1 MRWRLLDPYGRR
13 GAWRGY
19 LDGIDEICGAPVAAA
34 DPCDAP
40 WGWTWRV
47 WRAPAAPGED
57 AAQRGWG
64 GGGGGGGAR
73 GLAGAG
79 GGGGATLEAA
89 QDAAVAVRAV
99 MLSKAAA

>member
-57 AAQRGWG
+57 AAQRGW
-64 GGGGGGGAR
+64 A
-73 GLAGAG
+73 
-79 GGGGATLEAA
+79 ATLEAA